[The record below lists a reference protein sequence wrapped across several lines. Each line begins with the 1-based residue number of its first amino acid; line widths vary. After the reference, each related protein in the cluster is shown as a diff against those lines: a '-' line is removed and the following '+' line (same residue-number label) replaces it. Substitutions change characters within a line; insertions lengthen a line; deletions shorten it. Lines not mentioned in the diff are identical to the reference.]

1 MTVLIQ
7 GNFITLTIPKD
18 EGQPEAF
25 QLPNGY
31 SYEKIHILVK
41 ENINFII
48 PYMQVSENTLIFP
61 PVNSKSPCILHPII
75 GDPTKRAE
83 LKILIEKFGQI
94 PDVNYF
100 NKAFDPILVTGD
112 NGDKYKMIPSD
123 QFK

>member
-1 MTVLIQ
+1 MTALIQ
-7 GNFITLTIPKD
+7 GNSITLTIPKD
-18 EGQPEAF
+18 EDQPEAF

-61 PVNSKSPCILHPII
+61 AVNLKWPCILHPII